1 MAITLKANV
10 NFGLRLVVN
19 TGTIAAVEVSRA
31 LSRVALAEGNVGKGE
46 AAAMVRLFASEI
58 TTESLM
64 ETILRKGIREL
75 VREHLEDE
83 LNNEETTVRVGN
95 VKVAFE
101 APSVPVR
108 KCELHDDRKGCT
120 LLCKRMLVTQ

>member
-31 LSRVALAEGNVGKGE
+31 LARVAVAEGKPMKGE
-46 AAAMVRLFASEI
+46 SAAMVSLFASEI

-64 ETILRKGIREL
+64 ETIMRKGIREL

-83 LNNEETTVRVGN
+83 LNNDETTVRVGN

-101 APSVPVR
+101 APAVPVR

-120 LLCKRMLVTQ
+120 SLCKRMLVTQ